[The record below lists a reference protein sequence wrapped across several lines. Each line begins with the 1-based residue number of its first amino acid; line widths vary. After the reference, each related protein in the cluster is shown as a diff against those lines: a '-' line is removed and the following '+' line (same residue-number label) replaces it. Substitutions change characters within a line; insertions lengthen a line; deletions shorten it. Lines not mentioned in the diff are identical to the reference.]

1 MAVGDLKQPS
11 HCLRR
16 CHCGCRGVEL
26 GKKLATAC
34 RNTIDGIYSPQCIS
48 LACARARARV
58 CVCPTH
64 TFYGAG
70 SRKGADASA
79 DALTAAGFTSATAKL
94 MAKFL
99 A

>member
-34 RNTIDGIYSPQCIS
+34 RSTIDGIYSRQCIS

-58 CVCPTH
+58 CVPLTRFMEQVAVRARTH
-64 TFYGAG
+64 
-70 SRKGADASA
+70 
-79 DALTAAGFTSATAKL
+79 LL
-94 MAKFL
+94 MH
-99 A
+99 